1 MYQLL
6 ARFDV
11 RLDKDETDSVGDLRY
26 SWRKLLQTSNEVNS
40 SLAELQ
46 TGFKRELVA
55 NVKQFVLD
63 VQHFRNEFEAAGPM
77 VTGLPP
83 MEAVERLRKFQR
95 LYEAKQTK
103 YEVRRERAEQSHSSA
118 PSAPPAPSA
127 LASAGR
133 SQ

>member
-63 VQHFRNEFEAAGPM
+63 VQHFRSSSVTAPTRPFASTSRPSRRRRRRGVARSRLWGPSRRR
-77 VTGLPP
+77 P
-83 MEAVERLRKFQR
+83 ER
-95 LYEAKQTK
+95 
-103 YEVRRERAEQSHSSA
+103 S
-118 PSAPPAPSA
+118 
-127 LASAGR
+127 G
-133 SQ
+133 